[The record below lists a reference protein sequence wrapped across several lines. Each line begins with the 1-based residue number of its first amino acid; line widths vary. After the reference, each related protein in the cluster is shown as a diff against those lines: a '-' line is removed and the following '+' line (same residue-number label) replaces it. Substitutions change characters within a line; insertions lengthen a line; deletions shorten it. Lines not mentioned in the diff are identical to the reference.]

1 MKPHLAALLCVSTA
15 LGGCATAQRPDPLEP
30 MNRKIFGFNEVVD
43 DNVLKPVAT
52 AYQKVVPSPVRTG
65 VTNFFY
71 NLGDPWSAANL
82 LMQGR
87 VKDGLSDV
95 GRFGVNT
102 VAGILGFFDVATGW
116 GLPRHG
122 EDFGQTL
129 GVWGVDSGAYL
140 VLPLLGPSTARDTA
154 SLPIDFMARP
164 QGQIGDAG
172 VANGLTL
179 LEFVDR
185 RANLLQAGQ
194 LLDDIALDKY
204 TFMRDAFLQR
214 RRSLVNDANPTPD
227 AAP

>member
-43 DNVLKPVAT
+43 DNLLKPVAT
-52 AYQKVVPSPVRTG
+52 AYRKVVPSPVRTG
-65 VTNFFY
+65 VTNFFS
-71 NLGDPWSAANL
+71 NLADPWSAANL
-82 LMQGR
+82 FLQGR

-95 GRFGVNT
+95 GRFGANT
-102 VAGILGFFDVATGW
+102 VAGGLGFFDVATGW

-140 VLPLLGPSTARDTA
+140 VLPLLGPSTTRDTA

-172 VANGLTL
+172 VANGLTV
-179 LEFVDR
+179 LELVNR

-204 TFMRDAFLQR
+204 TFMRDTFLQR
-214 RRSLVNDANPTPD
+214 RQSLVNDANPVCP
-227 AAP
+227 